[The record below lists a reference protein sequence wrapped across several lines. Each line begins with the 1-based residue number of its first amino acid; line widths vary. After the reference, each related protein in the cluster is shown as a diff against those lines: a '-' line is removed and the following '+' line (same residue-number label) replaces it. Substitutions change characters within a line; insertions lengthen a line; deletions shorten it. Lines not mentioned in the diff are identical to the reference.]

1 MIYRSMKLFLIL
13 TTFWMQS
20 LIAPGYMPSFH
31 NGRISIIVCSIEGI
45 KNINILKSDVLPDTN
60 NGDHQTI
67 DNDACPFSLITNLN
81 IKNISTNDFLGI
93 LREPIRFHD
102 YYAYITFAKR
112 VTAHGQRAPPTF
124 IL

>member
-1 MIYRSMKLFLIL
+1 
-13 TTFWMQS
+13 MQS
-20 LIAPGYMPSFH
+20 LIAPGYMPSFDN

-45 KNINILKSDVLPDTN
+45 KNIDILKSDVLPDTN

-67 DNDACPFSLITNLN
+67 DNDTCLFSLITNLN
-81 IKNISTNDFLGI
+81 TANASTNDFIEI
-93 LREPIRFHD
+93 LQEPIRFHD